1 MPKRTWTAVVG
12 ERSHEVEVDWSR
24 WTNSGHLA
32 VDGHVVDA
40 WGPSLFGPT
49 KHFEIES
56 QPAILQPTFSGF
68 DLFVGGKKVRRR

>member
-1 MPKRTWTAVVG
+1 MPKRKWSALVG
-12 ERSHEVEVDWSR
+12 GRSHEVQVHWSR

-32 VDGHVVDA
+32 VDGNVVDA

-49 KHFEIES
+49 KHFQIEG
-56 QPAILQPTFSGF
+56 QPAILQSTLTGF